1 VKKVREYNF
10 NMKQLAYDNNL
21 PSERKSQKR
30 QMRPVDCSTR
40 LLEVVP
46 LIMRHIR
53 SELRSQAIEEL
64 TVPQFRTLMYIRRYP
79 NASLLHVAKH
89 LGLTP
94 PTVSKMIQKLVDQ
107 RMIKRNTA
115 SDRRQVRLSLSAKG
129 ISALSKA
136 REGTRK
142 QLAENLKTLSEE
154 ELETISTTLEIL
166 ERVFSKNGTGE
177 NIS

>member
-1 VKKVREYNF
+1 
-10 NMKQLAYDNNL
+10 MKQLAYDNNI
-21 PSERKSQKR
+21 PTEGAIKKR
-30 QMRPVDCSTR
+30 QIRPVDCSTQ

-53 SELRSQAIEEL
+53 SELRSHAMKEL
-64 TVPQFRTLMYIRRYP
+64 SVPQFRTLMYLRRHP
-79 NASLLHVAKH
+79 DASLSLVAEH

-142 QLAENLKTLSEE
+142 QLAENLKT
-154 ELETISTTLEIL
+154 
-166 ERVFSKNGTGE
+166 SKNSTGE